1 LFAEVSHARH
11 GDFPGHDAVAI
22 ALVNYI
28 PVAVG
33 EDDAHREALGC
44 FDSADSA
51 DAAAGAADFDSGGAA
66 DSAVPLEALDEMHT
80 ALVLRS
86 NMV

>member
-1 LFAEVSHARH
+1 MFAEVSHARH

-44 FDSADSA
+44 FDSAD
-51 DAAAGAADFDSGGAA
+51 AAAGAADFDSGGAA
-66 DSAVPLEALDEMHT
+66 DTAVPLEALDEMHT